1 MNASNVGRTDAA
13 IRMMLGVALLG
24 IAAAFNQRPLLA
36 LGSGFLAIILLATGL
51 FRVCPLYTLFKHTSS
66 PRSSILS

>member
-36 LGSGFLAIILLATGL
+36 LGSGFLAVILLGTGL
-51 FRVCPLYTLFKHTSS
+51 FRVCPLYTLFKHSA
-66 PRSSILS
+66 PRSSAL

>member
-13 IRMMLGVALLG
+13 IRMVLGVALLG

-36 LGSGFLAIILLATGL
+36 LGSGFLAVILLGTGL
-51 FRVCPLYTLFKHTSS
+51 FRVCPLYTLFKHSAR
-66 PRSSILS
+66 RSSAL

>member
-24 IAAAFNQRPLLA
+24 IAAAVNQRPLLA
-36 LGSGFLAIILLATGL
+36 LGSGFLAVVLLGTGL
-51 FRVCPLYTLFKHTSS
+51 FRVCPLYTLFKHS
-66 PRSSILS
+66 PRRSSAL